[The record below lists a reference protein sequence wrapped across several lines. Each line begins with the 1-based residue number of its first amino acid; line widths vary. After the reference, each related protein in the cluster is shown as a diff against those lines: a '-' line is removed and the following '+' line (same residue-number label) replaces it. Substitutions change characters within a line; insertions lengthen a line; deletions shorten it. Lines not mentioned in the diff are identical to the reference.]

1 MRVSGL
7 PKPGRRL
14 QNGFAWRY
22 RDRFGLRLRPIDL
35 KTLRLKI

>member
-7 PKPGRRL
+7 TKPGRRL
-14 QNGFAWRY
+14 PNGFAWRY
-22 RDRFGLRLRPIDL
+22 RDRFWLRLRPIDL